1 MDPNASSVT
10 PRCPIR
16 TTLELI
22 SGKWRLLIIHQLSE
36 EPLRFSQLRRRIP
49 EISDKMLMQEL
60 HTLIENHLVLRRE
73 GPQIDYHLT
82 TLGKDLL
89 PLRDELARFGQAYQQ
104 KLYRQ

>member
-22 SGKWRLLIIHQLSE
+22 SGKWRLLIIHQLSDG
-36 EPLRFSQLRRRIP
+36 PLRFSELRRRIP

-60 HTLIENHLVLRRE
+60 RSLIENHLVERQE
-73 GPQIDYHLT
+73 GQQIRYQLT
-82 TLGKDLL
+82 RMGMELL
-89 PLRDELARFGQAYQQ
+89 PLRDALARFGTSYQKQ
-104 KLYRQ
+104 LFQ